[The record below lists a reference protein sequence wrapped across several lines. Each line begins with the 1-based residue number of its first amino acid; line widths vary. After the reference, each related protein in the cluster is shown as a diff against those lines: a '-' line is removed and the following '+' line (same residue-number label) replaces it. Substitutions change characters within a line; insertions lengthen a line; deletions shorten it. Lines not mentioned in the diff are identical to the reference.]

1 MVEGQGRRLLRHVK
15 LLVALSG
22 EVLLIMLWVA
32 RVASLLLQVSLVF
45 PLVQVLLQGI
55 RNIIVELFVVVRVV
69 ERILV
74 RMLTFYQLVEYPGG

>member
-55 RNIIVELFVVVRVV
+55 WNIIVELFVVVRVV